1 MARGAAAVAAAAMWQ
16 HPWWECPWNMPP
28 LEERERA
35 VELLRGVCGDSAGA
49 VEVDYHA
56 HYLELYPDEPWHYLP
71 LLRRSLNIPGAD
83 DMILDYYLPPASPP
97 RRPRRAS
104 GSRRSGSRRRAP
116 PPQPQLQPRPPPNPP
131 LPPEAP
137 PKSRRRRP
145 VSAAPDTFV
154 AVDAGARGDRAD
166 RALRKRAR
174 LSRGDSRAA
183 SVWEPCGE
191 TLARAAYVARGAT
204 VCVVPAREGSA
215 RTAVVVDER
224 FVYSVGE
231 AASSP
236 YRHIL
241 AQAYEDANLID
252 DYIKIASTPP
262 YQGLVVALRPA
273 TGPGDD
279 DSAPLAVALLSS
291 KCKNGHPGCCC
302 EHLGLWAIVT
312 PVEKQR
318 QGHARRCAAAIRAHA
333 AHHGADH
340 VHAFLQN
347 RGESGAFFA
356 KLGFK
361 RSTPNTVVPSTVGFM
376 NILAAEAPSPYADS
390 DSDDASSESSAVST
404 GGSV

>member
-1 MARGAAAVAAAAMWQ
+1 M
-16 HPWWECPWNMPP
+16 
-28 LEERERA
+28 
-35 VELLRGVCGDSAGA
+35 
-49 VEVDYHA
+49 
-56 HYLELYPDEPWHYLP
+56 
-71 LLRRSLNIPGAD
+71 
-83 DMILDYYLPPASPP
+83 
-97 RRPRRAS
+97 
-104 GSRRSGSRRRAP
+104 
-116 PPQPQLQPRPPPNPP
+116 
-131 LPPEAP
+131 
-137 PKSRRRRP
+137 
-145 VSAAPDTFV
+145 
-154 AVDAGARGDRAD
+154 
-166 RALRKRAR
+166 
-174 LSRGDSRAA
+174 
-183 SVWEPCGE
+183 
-191 TLARAAYVARGAT
+191 
-204 VCVVPAREGSA
+204 

-236 YRHIL
+236 YRPIL

-252 DYIKIASTPP
+252 DYIINASTPP

-347 RGESGAFFA
+347 RDESGAFFA
-356 KLGFK
+356 KLGFTP
-361 RSTPNTVVPSTVGFM
+361 RSTPNTVVPSTAGFLY
-376 NILAAEAPSPYADS
+376 ILAAAASSPYADS
-390 DSDDASSESSAVST
+390 DSEDASSESSAVST